1 MARSWF
7 QVEKR
12 ILWVLA
18 HRNDIVYMY
27 GSKGKLD
34 SKGNPRPMTES
45 DIRYF
50 MAAEPDYFSRYNAAE
65 KQQIIVNSTGKIG
78 FDCSGLVCW
87 LTGETGY
94 SREIYAKRTVETSFA
109 DGLQCQFIFTDFDQ
123 PNKRHIMLDA
133 GYGYIIHVAYE
144 STDLNIA
151 KGKAGVLLQTLADW
165 EKMFNKHTLHSF
177 QTAAVNYAGAYST
190 DPNAAPAPEPTGKTG
205 TVVNCTAV
213 NLRQGPTTDCNV
225 CTVNLDDGKGWR
237 HVLYM
242 GESAEVIGSENGWY
256 QVLLKGQ
263 GYTWTPWVK
272 STYLSVK

>member
-7 QVEKR
+7 QVQKN
-12 ILWVLA
+12 INWVLA
-18 HRNDIVYMY
+18 HRNEIVYMY

-34 SKGNPRPMTES
+34 SKGNPRKMTEA

-50 MAAEPDYFSRYNAAE
+50 MDAEPAYFKKYSATE
-65 KQQIIVNSTGKIG
+65 KQEIIANSVGKIG

-94 SREIYAKRTVETSFA
+94 SREIYAKRTKETGMI

-123 PNKRHIMLDA
+123 PSKRHIMLDA

-144 STDLNIA
+144 STNANIA
-151 KGKAGVLLQTLADW
+151 KGKAGVLFQTLTEW

-177 QTAAVNYAGAYST
+177 QTAAVNYNGAYAT
-190 DPNAAPAPEPTGKTG
+190 DPNAKPEPKPEGKQG
-205 TVVNCTAV
+205 TVTNCTAV
-213 NLRQGPTTDCNV
+213 NLRQGPTTSCDV

-237 HVLYM
+237 HVLYL
-242 GESAEVIGSENGWY
+242 GEQAEVIGYENGWY
-256 QVLLKGQ
+256 QVLLKGM
-263 GYTWTPWVK
+263 GYMWTPWINA
-272 STYLSVK
+272 SYLIVE